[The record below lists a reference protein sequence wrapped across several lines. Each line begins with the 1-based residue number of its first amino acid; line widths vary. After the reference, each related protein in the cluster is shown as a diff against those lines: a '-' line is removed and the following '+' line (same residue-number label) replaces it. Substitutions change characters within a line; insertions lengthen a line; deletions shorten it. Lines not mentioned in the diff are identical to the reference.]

1 MHGGKLMGLYQF
13 NPVAISRCQ
22 FLMIL
27 DALVEVGKVL
37 LVNGKDLSDLNN
49 RIQDHQ
55 GVAAGYS
62 NWIELV
68 KSHELVEVGKVF
80 LCNGQYLSHVGKR
93 MEVHQYL
100 AAANSSWI
108 VLVKF
113 HELVEVGKVLLVN
126 GKVAKG
132 LNRTAG
138 GRGGACIRY
147 SRRVDL
153 IALLGNRP
161 LGSGFLGDFRLQSI
175 VPVLARLR
183 VPERLRAS
191 RKHLHHL

>member
-27 DALVEVGKVL
+27 DA
-37 LVNGKDLSDLNN
+37 
-49 RIQDHQ
+49 
-55 GVAAGYS
+55 
-62 NWIELV
+62 
-68 KSHELVEVGKVF
+68 
-80 LCNGQYLSHVGKR
+80 
-93 MEVHQYL
+93 
-100 AAANSSWI
+100 
-108 VLVKF
+108 
-113 HELVEVGKVLLVN
+113 LVEVGKVLLVN

-153 IALLGNRP
+153 IALLGNRL

-175 VPVLARLR
+175 VAVLARLR
-183 VPERLRAS
+183 VPDS
-191 RKHLHHL
+191 RRQCWKTPQHLHTTCGNGT

>member
-27 DALVEVGKVL
+27 DA
-37 LVNGKDLSDLNN
+37 
-49 RIQDHQ
+49 
-55 GVAAGYS
+55 
-62 NWIELV
+62 
-68 KSHELVEVGKVF
+68 
-80 LCNGQYLSHVGKR
+80 
-93 MEVHQYL
+93 
-100 AAANSSWI
+100 
-108 VLVKF
+108 
-113 HELVEVGKVLLVN
+113 LVEVGKVLLVN

-153 IALLGNRP
+153 IALLGNRL

-175 VPVLARLR
+175 VAVLERLR
-183 VPERLRAS
+183 VPERLRRS
-191 RKHLHHL
+191 EEHTSELQSPCNLVCRLLLEKKKQ